1 MSLEEKEK
9 DIVHTEMLQDDKQRS
24 GDSIKDDASDEVV
37 ANVARR
43 RAEERRLVRKL
54 DMRLLPMIILI
65 YIVNYIDVRPLS
77 FEIFRYS

>member
-37 ANVARR
+37 ANAARR

-77 FEIFRYS
+77 S